1 MLVTAGTRRGRLRSG
16 GLPCS
21 EAREERAGDHTASRV
36 LTGPRRTCPSQ
47 SRAGG
52 HTQNSF
58 HDCELLG
65 GCKTR
70 LDAFPPPRTEVPV
83 SADARTRVTAVSA
96 DVKTRV
102 TPAER
107 PRPQLTE
114 SLSDGAE
121 ARFSLRNPRNP
132 HTPAL
137 TAPTSMSPHAVWTSN
152 HARYVSVCKHTRVCL
167 GLWVSK

>member
-58 HDCELLG
+58 HGCELLG

-83 SADARTRVTAVSA
+83 STGAR
-96 DVKTRV
+96 TRV

-114 SLSDGAE
+114 SLSDRAE
-121 ARFSLRNPRNP
+121 ARFSLRNPP
-132 HTPAL
+132 EP
-137 TAPTSMSPHAVWTSN
+137 PHACPDGSHV
-152 HARYVSVCKHTRVCL
+152 RVSTRRVD
-167 GLWVSK
+167 V